1 MSIKIYLIK
10 HLDTGM
16 GYVGITGDE
25 LGKRWYQHLH
35 DPKGAL
41 YAALR
46 AEGHRMSMQLLEEV
60 ETRAEALTKEQMY
73 IHALGTA
80 QPAGWNR
87 DVRPLSVKPKAKPK
101 KWKQVTDKP
110 IFSDSWNHLL
120 LECPICDNPHM
131 HQEDIEI
138 FIRGEDQPEGLHVF
152 VDFANDSFV
161 TDKSMANNPSSRR
174 QGLRVYIRC
183 ESCHNDWIDTDI
195 DGEPIYAEDG
205 QTPPLF
211 EFLITQH
218 KGCTLIEYVYYIED
232 KS

>member
-10 HLDTGM
+10 HLDTDM

-60 ETRAEALTKEQMY
+60 ETRAEALIKEQMY

-80 QPAGWNR
+80 HPAGWNR
-87 DVRPLSVKPKAKPK
+87 DVRPLSV
-101 KWKQVTDKP
+101 
-110 IFSDSWNHLL
+110 
-120 LECPICDNPHM
+120 E
-131 HQEDIEI
+131 E
-138 FIRGEDQPEGLHVF
+138 
-152 VDFANDSFV
+152 
-161 TDKSMANNPSSRR
+161 
-174 QGLRVYIRC
+174 
-183 ESCHNDWIDTDI
+183 
-195 DGEPIYAEDG
+195 
-205 QTPPLF
+205 QTPPKPKVWERISENEAEFMSGMANTNVMKCPACSYFYTHQEYYEIFQRLEDCSGIRTVVQLNQTTVDTNMKGNPSYRRDGMRMFFTCEGCHGSPDESENPPMF
-211 EFLITQH
+211 ELLIYQH
-218 KGCTLIEYVYYIED
+218 KGVTIFETVYYIED

>member
-25 LGKRWYQHLH
+25 LAKRWYQHLH

-60 ETRAEALTKEQMY
+60 ETRAEALTKEQEY

-80 QPAGWNR
+80 QPTGWNR
-87 DVRPLSVKPKAKPK
+87 DVRPLPVEEQTPEKPKVWERLERSPLLDEYQTTLVCPCGCINLHQQTVEVYQCYEDSAGIFTEASLTETTIKSIERHAK
-101 KWKQVTDKP
+101 Q
-110 IFSDSWNHLL
+110 
-120 LECPICDNPHM
+120 
-131 HQEDIEI
+131 
-138 FIRGEDQPEGLHVF
+138 
-152 VDFANDSFV
+152 
-161 TDKSMANNPSSRR
+161 NPSSRR
-174 QGLRVYIRC
+174 NGLRIFFEC
-183 ESCHNDWIDTDI
+183 EWCHSGHDGIDEN
-195 DGEPIYAEDG
+195 GEEKFVEV
-205 QTPPLF
+205 PPLF
-211 EFLITQH
+211 ELTIAQH
-218 KGCTLIEYVYYIED
+218 KGDTLLEFVYYIED

>member
-1 MSIKIYLIK
+1 MSIKIYLVK

-60 ETRAEALTKEQMY
+60 ETRAEALAKEQEY

-87 DVRPLSVKPKAKPK
+87 DVRPLPVEEKATPKPKV
-101 KWKQVTDKP
+101 WKRITRSPMFEEDGQTLVCP
-110 IFSDSWNHLL
+110 C
-120 LECPICDNPHM
+120 ECPNL
-131 HQEDIEI
+131 HQETVEVYQCYEDSAGI
-138 FIRGEDQPEGLHVF
+138 FTEATLTETTIK
-152 VDFANDSFV
+152 SFS
-161 TDKSMANNPSSRR
+161 KHAKQNPSSRR
-174 QGLRVYIRC
+174 NGLRIFFSC
-183 ESCHNDWIDTDI
+183 EWCHNSHYGIDEN
-195 DGEPIYAEDG
+195 GEEIEQAV
-205 QTPPLF
+205 PPLF
-211 EFLITQH
+211 ELTIAQH
-218 KGCTLIEYVYYIED
+218 KGITIFQTVYYIED

>member
-10 HLDTGM
+10 HHDTGM

-60 ETRAEALTKEQMY
+60 ETRAEALIKEQEY

-87 DVRPLSVKPKAKPK
+87 DVRPLPVE
-101 KWKQVTDKP
+101 KQTIDWFAVPTSIKFDTHP
-110 IFSDSWNHLL
+110 WLMYCTCCGYEFT
-120 LECPICDNPHM
+120 
-131 HQEDIEI
+131 HQQHVEI
-138 FIRGEDQPEGLHVF
+138 FQKEGESAGGVHTTAKLNETI
-152 VDFANDSFV
+152 VDENMDG
-161 TDKSMANNPSSRR
+161 NPSDRR
-174 QGLRVYIRC
+174 NGLIWYYSC
-183 ESCHNDWIDTDI
+183 ESCHGNFEEEKPPFFEIHI
-195 DGEPIYAEDG
+195 EQYKG
-205 QTPPLF
+205 QTRF
-211 EFLITQH
+211 FAFHYEDTQKLIRE
-218 KGCTLIEYVYYIED
+218 GRI
-232 KS
+232 

>member
-1 MSIKIYLIK
+1 MSIKIYLVK
-10 HLDTGM
+10 HHDTGM

-60 ETRAEALTKEQMY
+60 ETRAEALTKEQEY

-87 DVRPLSVKPKAKPK
+87 DVRPLPVEEQTPVKPKV
-101 KWKQVTDKP
+101 WERCT
-110 IFSDSWNHLL
+110 SDLKLSGIYSNNKALL
-120 LECPICDNPHM
+120 CPACNYDFT
-131 HQEDIEI
+131 HQEYYEI
-138 FIRGEDQPEGLHVF
+138 FQCVEASAGIRTIVQLHQTI
-152 VDFANDSFV
+152 VDTNM
-161 TDKSMANNPSSRR
+161 KGNPSIRR
-174 QGLRVYIRC
+174 DGMRMFFTC
-183 ESCHNDWIDTDI
+183 EGCHGNRD
-195 DGEPIYAEDG
+195 ESENPPMFELLIY
-205 QTPPLF
+205 
-211 EFLITQH
+211 QH
-218 KGCTLIEYVYYIED
+218 KGVTIFETVYYIED